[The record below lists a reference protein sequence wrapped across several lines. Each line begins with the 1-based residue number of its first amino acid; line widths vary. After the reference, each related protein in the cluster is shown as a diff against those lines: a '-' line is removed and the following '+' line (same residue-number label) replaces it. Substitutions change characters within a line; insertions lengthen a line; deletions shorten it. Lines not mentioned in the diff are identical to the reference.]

1 MNPRSWGILTQVRV
15 TLEPAQIST
24 QKNMNDNNH
33 GDDARYVSRLTRE
46 TLALILAGGRGSRL
60 YELTKW
66 RAKPSLYFGGKY
78 RIIDFPLSNCIN
90 SGVRRIGILTQYKAH
105 SLIRHLVH
113 GWSWF
118 QAGNREFVE
127 ILPASQ
133 RIGGEWYR
141 GTADAIYQNLDI
153 IRTHEPRLVLIL
165 AGDHVYKMDYGRL
178 LVAHE
183 ETNADMTVCCI
194 EVPIAEAAGA
204 LGVMTVDENGRIIA
218 FHEKPAKPAPIPGQ
232 TELCL
237 ASMGNYVFNTDFLY
251 EQVIKDADTPDTQH
265 DFGRNVIPSIIND
278 YRVYAYP
285 FRDPETSEQAYWRDV
300 GTLDA
305 FWEANM
311 ELVSVT
317 PQLNLYDNVWP
328 IFTHQRQAPPAK
340 FVFDDPDRRGVAVD
354 SMVSGG
360 CVVSGAS
367 VSKSLLF
374 SNSRV
379 ESFSV
384 VEQSVVLPD
393 AEIGRHCQIR
403 RCIIDRGARI
413 EDNTIIGEDHD
424 ADKKRGFR
432 ITESGLTLVT
442 PDMLGQHL
450 HFTR

>member
-1 MNPRSWGILTQVRV
+1 MIT
-15 TLEPAQIST
+15 
-24 QKNMNDNNH
+24 DNH
-33 GDDARYVSRLTRE
+33 SDDARYVSRFTRE
-46 TLALILAGGRGSRL
+46 TVALILAGGQGSRL

-66 RAKPSLYFGGKY
+66 RAKPSLYFGGKF
-78 RIIDFPLSNCIN
+78 RIIDFALSNCIN
-90 SGVRRIGILTQYKAH
+90 SGVRRIGVLTQYKAH

-153 IRTHEPRLVLIL
+153 IRTHQPRLVLIL
-165 AGDHVYKMDYGRL
+165 AGDHVYKMDYGPL
-178 LVAHE
+178 LAAHAE
-183 ETNADMTVCCI
+183 ENADMTVCCI

-204 LGVMTVDENGRIIA
+204 LGVMTVDEDGRVIA
-218 FHEKPAKPAPIPGQ
+218 FDEKPENPTPIPGQ

-251 EQVIKDADTPDTQH
+251 QQVIKDADTPGTQH
-265 DFGRNVIPSIIND
+265 DFGRNVIPSIIKD

-285 FRDPETSEQAYWRDV
+285 FRDPATSKQAYWRDV

-317 PQLNLYDNVWP
+317 PQLNLYDMLWP
-328 IFTHQRQAPPAK
+328 IFTHQEQNPPAK
-340 FVFDDPDRRGVAVD
+340 FVFDDADRKGEAIE

-360 CVVSGAS
+360 CVISGAS
-367 VSKSLLF
+367 VRKSLLF
-374 SNSRV
+374 SNCKV
-379 ESFSV
+379 ESYSL
-384 VEQSVVLPD
+384 VEQSVVLPRV
-393 AEIGRHCQIR
+393 EIGQRCRIR
-403 RCIIDRGARI
+403 RCIIDRGVKI
-413 EDNTIIGEDHD
+413 EDNDIIGENHD
-424 ADKKRGFR
+424 ADRERGFR
-432 ITESGLTLVT
+432 VTDSGLTLVT
-442 PDMLGQHL
+442 PDMLGQQL